1 MENFLDLLYR
11 YSGVFRWQD
20 ALDIMVVSFLIYKIT
35 MLVKGT
41 RAVQMVMGLGVIIV
55 IYFVARTLQLYA
67 LNLLIVTIL
76 SSVFILVVIL
86 FQEDI
91 RRVLIQVGQNP
102 FITERKKT
110 HHDIEEILK
119 SFTFLSKEKIGAI
132 VVLEREV
139 GLGNY
144 LESGTNID
152 AQISKELLSTI
163 FYKGAPLHDGAVVIQ
178 KGKIS
183 FAGCLLPLS
192 LNTELSKRLGTRHR
206 AAIGITEETDAVA
219 MVVSEETGSISMSIG
234 GKITRNLEI
243 SVLRNMLY
251 NLFAK
256 QEETKNWWLKKR

>member
-1 MENFLDLLYR
+1 MDNIFDLLKR
-11 YSGVFRWQD
+11 YTGVFRWQD
-20 ALDIMVVSFLIYKIT
+20 TLDIIVVSFLIYKIT

-67 LNLLIVTIL
+67 LHWLLGTVL

-102 FITERKKT
+102 FLSERKKT

-119 SFTFLSKEKIGAI
+119 TLTVLSKEKTGAI
-132 VVLEREV
+132 IVIEREV

-152 AQISKELLSTI
+152 SQISRELLSTI
-163 FYKGAPLHDGAVVIQ
+163 FYKGTPLHDGAVVIQ

-219 MVVSEETGSISMSIG
+219 MVVSEETGGISMAIS

-256 QEETKNWWLKKR
+256 QEETKAWWLMRR